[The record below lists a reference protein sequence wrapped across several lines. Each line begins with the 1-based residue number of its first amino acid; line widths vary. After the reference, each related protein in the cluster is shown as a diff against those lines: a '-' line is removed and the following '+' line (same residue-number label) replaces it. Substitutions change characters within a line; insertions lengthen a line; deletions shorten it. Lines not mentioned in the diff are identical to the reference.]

1 MNVNVT
7 GTILAIDET
16 KVISDKFQKR
26 EVIVK
31 ESNGEYPQAY
41 CVQFVQDKCAV
52 LDAYKVGQ
60 EVSIDADL
68 RGREWTNKEGKLTA
82 FNTVQGWKINATMGT
97 TAEPNTNHDTFVA
110 EGDSDLPF

>member
-1 MNVNVT
+1 MNVSIT

-16 KVISDKFQKR
+16 QVISDKFKKR
-26 EVIVK
+26 EAVVK
-31 ESNGEYPQAY
+31 ETSGEYPQTY
-41 CVQFVQDKCAV
+41 CVQFVQDKCVV

-82 FNTVQGWKINATMGT
+82 FNTIQGWKINAT
-97 TAEPNTNHDTFVA
+97 TATINDPKNVETFVD
-110 EGDSDLPF
+110 DSQDLPF